1 MSDLRVI
8 EYEPQ
13 GVCSRFMRVKIDEND
28 IIADVEIIGGCNG
41 NLKGIKSL
49 ITGMNINSVIEKLK
63 GISCNG
69 KPTSCPDQLAT
80 CLLLYKEEYAKEN
93 AIV

>member
-1 MSDLRVI
+1 MSKVEVI
-8 EYEPQ
+8 EYQPQ
-13 GVCSRFMRVKIDEND
+13 GVCSQLMRIAIDENG
-28 IIADVEIIGGCNG
+28 IIQEAEILGGCNG

-49 ITGMNINSVIEKLK
+49 IAGMYIDSVIEKLK

-80 CLLLYKEEYAKEN
+80 CLLYYKQQKQSAK
-93 AIV
+93 V